1 MLNCLYFIPRIE
13 QEIFLHSICR
23 ENFFEKNF
31 GIFHFY
37 SYLCSAV
44 PVRPSP
50 RLFDAG
56 DDPGVFV
63 FAKVH
68 KYFDRDNKK
77 AFFLCFFCY
86 LPHSQTFSQKS
97 LHLSEEKN
105 IFSGW
110 RKYLLEL
117 EKVSFRVLESNF
129 SVEPSGNTLLSY
141 NYNPFSCTVITCLV
155 VRLYSSNRCLYLKF
169 MAHVPLF

>member
-23 ENFFEKNF
+23 ENFFEKIF

-56 DDPGVFV
+56 DDPGFFV
-63 FAKVH
+63 FAKIH
-68 KYFDRDNKK
+68 NYFDCNNKK
-77 AFFLCFFCY
+77 AIFLCIF
-86 LPHSQTFSQKS
+86 LLSHSSS
-97 LHLSEEKN
+97 N
-105 IFSGW
+105 IFS
-110 RKYLLEL
+110 KFLA
-117 EKVSFRVLESNF
+117 SFRRKAYLCSAVP
-129 SVEPSGNTLLSY
+129 VRPS
-141 NYNPFSCTVITCLV
+141 P
-155 VRLYSSNRCLYLKF
+155 RLFDAGDDPGFFIFAARKLN
-169 MAHVPLF
+169 H

>member
-1 MLNCLYFIPRIE
+1 MAGAIPEASIVTIFSFGKCHKFPNYGITEFYLKDRKTWVHSFGKHYVTLIMLNCLYFIPRIE

-23 ENFFEKNF
+23 ENFFEKIF

-56 DDPGVFV
+56 DDPGFFV

-68 KYFDRDNKK
+68 KYFDSDNKK
-77 AFFLCFFCY
+77 AFFLCFSFY
-86 LPHSQTFSQKS
+86 FPHPQSFFNNS
-97 LHLSEEKN
+97 LHLSEGKRIFAEEKLH
-105 IFSGW
+105 SA
-110 RKYLLEL
+110 
-117 EKVSFRVLESNF
+117 S
-129 SVEPSGNTLLSY
+129 
-141 NYNPFSCTVITCLV
+141 
-155 VRLYSSNRCLYLKF
+155 
-169 MAHVPLF
+169 

>member
-1 MLNCLYFIPRIE
+1 MLNCLYFILRIEE

-56 DDPGVFV
+56 DDPGFFV

-68 KYFDRDNKK
+68 KYFDSDNKK

-86 LPHSQTFSQKS
+86 LPHPQTFSPKS
-97 LHLSEEKN
+97 LHLSEEKS

-129 SVEPSGNTLLSY
+129 SIVVTRLGSSAEPSQQVCRLQSAPLPSLVGIPCCRTTITLL
-141 NYNPFSCTVITCLV
+141 V
-155 VRLYSSNRCLYLKF
+155 VQL
-169 MAHVPLF
+169 

>member
-56 DDPGVFV
+56 DDPGFFV

-68 KYFDRDNKK
+68 KYFDSDNKK
-77 AFFLCFFCY
+77 AFFLCFF
-86 LPHSQTFSQKS
+86 LLSPSFS
-97 LHLSEEKN
+97 N
-105 IFSGW
+105 IFPKIIASFR
-110 RKYLLEL
+110 RKEYLLGL

-129 SVEPSGNTLLSY
+129 SIVATRLGSSAEPSQQVCRLQSAPLSSLVGI
-141 NYNPFSCTVITCLV
+141 PCCRTTITPLV
-155 VRLYSSNRCLYLKF
+155 VQL
-169 MAHVPLF
+169 